1 MFLLELQSQ
10 PKEVI
15 IHKNLSDALKTPN
28 EVQILDL
35 SRNQLTILPKEIEQ
49 LVNLESLHLRD
60 NELTTLPEEIGI
72 LKNLKYLDI
81 SRNQISNFPKEI

>member
-1 MFLLELQSQ
+1 M
-10 PKEVI
+10 
-15 IHKNLSDALKTPN
+15 
-28 EVQILDL
+28 
-35 SRNQLTILPKEIEQ
+35 
-49 LVNLESLHLRD
+49 HLRD